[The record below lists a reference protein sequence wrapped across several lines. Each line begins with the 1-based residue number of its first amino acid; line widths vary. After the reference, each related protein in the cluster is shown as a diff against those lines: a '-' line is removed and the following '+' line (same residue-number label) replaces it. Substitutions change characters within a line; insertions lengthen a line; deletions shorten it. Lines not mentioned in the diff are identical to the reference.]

1 MSLLDKLN
9 KSLVRKLVN
18 RSSEDIENQHREIL
32 KLAQNRGGAVTI
44 PEIVLHTS
52 LSLEEAEEIMK
63 VFVSKEYAVMR
74 LSNAGAI
81 CYEFPGIRAAPTPPK
96 TKPSAKQ
103 SSSPSDDARLIRN
116 APSKKVATPS
126 PLPNDAI
133 FKSTGCK
140 TANIPDWMKN
150 RKKGQ

>member
-9 KSLVRKLVN
+9 QTLVKKLGG

-32 KLAQNRGGAVTI
+32 KLAQNRGGEVTI

-52 LSLEEAEEIMK
+52 LSLEEAEETMK
-63 VFVSKEYAVMR
+63 VFVSKEYALMR
-74 LSNAGAI
+74 LSDAGAI

-96 TKPSAKQ
+96 TKPSTKQ
-103 SSSPSDDARLIRN
+103 SPSPSDDARLIRS
-116 APSKKVATPS
+116 ATPKKVSRPS
-126 PLPNDAI
+126 PLTDDAI